1 VARRP
6 RWYSALAGA
15 EDALSFHPAGF
26 YYDLLAPLASRLEL
40 WETTYYHVLASHRAL
55 IDWFESTGMRPF
67 LERMNGEDDREAF
80 KAEVLEAC
88 RPDYPLARDGKVL
101 MPFKRLFFIAW
112 KD

>member
-1 VARRP
+1 
-6 RWYSALAGA
+6 
-15 EDALSFHPAGF
+15 
-26 YYDLLAPLASRLEL
+26 
-40 WETTYYHVLASHRAL
+40 
-55 IDWFESTGMRPF
+55 
-67 LERMNGEDDREAF
+67 MNGEDDREAF